1 MSAFRTGDFVIVR
14 DDYPPGH
21 VRTPVYVRGKRGRI
35 VRKLGEFENPELI
48 AYRLKG
54 PRKALF
60 AVRFAQTDLW
70 PDYRGPRGDTV
81 DLDLYEHW
89 LTPTGPEPEEHQ
101 A

>member
-1 MSAFRTGDFVIVR
+1 MKAFRTGDYVIVR
-14 DDYPPGH
+14 EDYPPGH
-21 VRTPVYVRGKRGRI
+21 VRTPVYVRGKCGRI

-54 PRKALF
+54 RRRALF

-70 PDYRGPRGDTV
+70 PDYRGPQGDTV

-89 LTPTGPEPEEHQ
+89 LTPTRPEPEEHQ